1 MKDLEGGDQDPPSGQ
16 RENELIMSNE
26 RSDFRATAADG
37 ALNSAPNSPVTPQDM
52 PAAYDNEAY
61 SGIVSRNAPR
71 QLNPMGKVIASV
83 LSVLLVLTCWNSY
96 SIEEAR
102 RMVIG
107 DEATPM
113 ASGTG
118 DELLD
123 EVDDENL
130 DQASNDAEG
139 EGDAEEGDEGA
150 DDEADDES
158 AEEEPAG
165 PDAPTDEEIAA
176 YLPENLVDAD
186 KVMPTLSDDIQAKKA
201 DGILNTA
208 SATEDELKEALAARA
223 PFSLAVAGALR
234 ASDDAYHVA
243 GTSLTLAPSL
253 GNTNVTFEGGHLGG
267 VEDADAVALTFEAP
281 FLYQNNDGTFGTT
294 LSEEEWKARGAA
306 ADDMRAKLAVSVLPE
321 GWTVYTKHG
330 EQYQKRTAE
339 ELAAGLSGTI
349 VLRFEGVQDENG
361 ITVNDTRGQ
370 MPAGI
375 ELPVVTAWLTEN
387 TPATQPVAVRSGF
400 ALCSY
405 VADRNEDGSRKADS
419 VYYNYTEPAAAT
431 VTLVAA
437 EPQLSLS
444 TELASAADATLAGD
458 TAWAAYLVT
467 VKAAKGSFAEKTY
480 ALRVTDA
487 PDTAEGAGMLSADG
501 IVAFDATGMTADEL
515 AAVSVTKAAD
525 GVADIT
531 VHAEGTLSADALTG
545 ETDGERVIYVAVPY
559 ATANLTTTEDG
570 TAHNPETHS
579 FMLWSYGAGKAVQ
592 EDKVEEAEAVNDTL
606 ADEDQIGRASCRER
620 VFRAV

>member
-61 SGIVSRNAPR
+61 SGVVSRNAPR
-71 QLNPMGKVIASV
+71 QLNPFGKVIASV

-223 PFSLAVAGALR
+223 PFSLDR
-234 ASDDAYHVA
+234 
-243 GTSLTLAPSL
+243 
-253 GNTNVTFEGGHLGG
+253 
-267 VEDADAVALTFEAP
+267 
-281 FLYQNNDGTFGTT
+281 
-294 LSEEEWKARGAA
+294 K
-306 ADDMRAKLAVSVLPE
+306 SV
-321 GWTVYTKHG
+321 V
-330 EQYQKRTAE
+330 
-339 ELAAGLSGTI
+339 
-349 VLRFEGVQDENG
+349 
-361 ITVNDTRGQ
+361 
-370 MPAGI
+370 
-375 ELPVVTAWLTEN
+375 
-387 TPATQPVAVRSGF
+387 
-400 ALCSY
+400 
-405 VADRNEDGSRKADS
+405 
-419 VYYNYTEPAAAT
+419 
-431 VTLVAA
+431 
-437 EPQLSLS
+437 
-444 TELASAADATLAGD
+444 
-458 TAWAAYLVT
+458 
-467 VKAAKGSFAEKTY
+467 
-480 ALRVTDA
+480 
-487 PDTAEGAGMLSADG
+487 
-501 IVAFDATGMTADEL
+501 
-515 AAVSVTKAAD
+515 
-525 GVADIT
+525 
-531 VHAEGTLSADALTG
+531 
-545 ETDGERVIYVAVPY
+545 
-559 ATANLTTTEDG
+559 
-570 TAHNPETHS
+570 
-579 FMLWSYGAGKAVQ
+579 
-592 EDKVEEAEAVNDTL
+592 
-606 ADEDQIGRASCRER
+606 
-620 VFRAV
+620 